1 MEEENKRKRKIPRNV
16 IIVAFVA
23 LASGFGQDLITPA
36 LPGFL
41 SLLGVSL
48 ASIGFIDGL
57 LQGSTSI
64 FRFVSGIL
72 SDRYKNRKGFIFL
85 GYALSSISRP
95 LLAVASFFPFIA
107 TLRAVDGV
115 GKGMKDAPR
124 DALVADSARQEI
136 RGRAFGF
143 HRLVDTVGSVFGPLV
158 AGGLLLLLL
167 PSLSTYRLI
176 FALSVIPGIIA
187 LSLIWFGIREPQL
200 PEKVIVKQSNKFPWQ
215 FWFFVFASVVAM
227 LTKINDSLFL
237 VRAGSIGIH
246 PAWIPILFGGFT
258 LLYALLSY
266 PIGILSDKYGK
277 LPFIACGWLVLSFV
291 EYGFSGSPSIE
302 LTLILFAFYGL
313 FFALTEGSAR
323 ALIADFVPQES
334 RGSAYAIF
342 HTFVGA
348 AVILGGYGLGKIWDI
363 FSLHLAFKLSAA
375 GSFVGFLMM
384 IILIIYSGYSKNKN
398 ITK

>member
-1 MEEENKRKRKIPRNV
+1 MENNKSKRKIPRNV
-16 IIVAFVA
+16 LIVAFVA

-41 SLLGVSL
+41 SLLGISL
-48 ASIGFIDGL
+48 AGIGLIDGL

-72 SDRYKNRKGFIFL
+72 SDRYKNRKGFIFF
-85 GYALSSISRP
+85 GYALSSIARP
-95 LLAVASFFPFIA
+95 LLAISYSLPFIA
-107 TLRAVDGV
+107 VLRTLDGV

-124 DALVADSARQEI
+124 DALVADSASQEI

-143 HRLVDTVGSVFGPLV
+143 HRLVDTIGSVFGPLL
-158 AGGLLLLLL
+158 AGGLLILLL

-176 FALSVIPGIIA
+176 FALSVIPGLIA
-187 LSLIWFGIREPQL
+187 LGLIWFGIREPQ
-200 PEKVIVKQSNKFPWQ
+200 PSGKSIIKQKNKFPWQ
-215 FWFFVFASVVAM
+215 FWFFVIASVIAM
-227 LTKINDSLFL
+227 MTKINDSLFL
-237 VRAGSIGIH
+237 VRAGGIGIH

-277 LPFIACGWLVLSFV
+277 LPFIASGWLVMAFV
-291 EYGFSGSPSIE
+291 EYGFSGSPTIMT
-302 LTLILFAFYGL
+302 TLILFSFYGL

-342 HTFVGA
+342 HTFVGG
-348 AVILGGYGLGKIWDI
+348 AVILGGYGLGKIWDV
-363 FSLHLAFKLSAA
+363 FSLELAFRISAV
-375 GSFVGFLMM
+375 GSLIGFLMM
-384 IILIIYSGYSKNKN
+384 VILIFTDRRLNNKR
-398 ITK
+398 TAD